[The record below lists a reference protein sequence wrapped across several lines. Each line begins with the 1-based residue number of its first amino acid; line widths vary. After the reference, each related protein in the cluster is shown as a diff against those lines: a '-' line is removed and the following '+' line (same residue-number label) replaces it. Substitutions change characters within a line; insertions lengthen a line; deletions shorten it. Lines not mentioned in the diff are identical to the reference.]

1 MARPISKGI
10 SYFPLDVDFMQ
21 NLKIRK
27 VIQACGPNSIAII
40 MLLLGNIYGDEGY
53 YMRWDEDV
61 CFLIT
66 EALGVKDVYTLE
78 TVKKCLQV
86 GLFDENLFNKYK
98 IITSKGIQSRYF
110 EITKRRRKVEVINQ
124 YLLVNVAETNDVR
137 PVDVNVAE
145 TLVNVA
151 ETNVN
156 VNNNEVI
163 ARKSTQSKEKKSKV
177 NIYTTNTNSDNSL
190 YKGQGGDN
198 FTVCVDNFTKN
209 DELKKQLTSFARLRA
224 SRKKSFTA
232 ETFRLFLEQLKSL
245 SGNDEAVM
253 IEILRASVMNG
264 WINIYPLKNN
274 ATGMSK
280 LDEYYMTKERQTDDF
295 TDEELKDMFG
305 LKGSL

>member
-53 YMRWDEDV
+53 FMRWDEDV

-66 EALGVKDVYTLE
+66 EALGVKDMYAREV
-78 TVKKCLQV
+78 VKKCLQV

-124 YLLVNVAETNDVR
+124 YLLVNVSETNDIC

-145 TLVNVA
+145 TLVNVT
-151 ETNVN
+151 ETLVN

-163 ARKSTQSKEKKSKV
+163 ARKSTQSKVKESKV
-177 NIYTTNTNSDNSL
+177 NNNINTNNNNSL
-190 YKGQGGDN
+190 YKGQN
-198 FTVCVDNFTKN
+198 VNSFTVCVDNFTKN

-224 SRKKSFTA
+224 SKKKSFTS

-245 SGNDEAVM
+245 SGDNETVM
-253 IEILRASVMNG
+253 IEILRASVMNE

-274 ATGMSK
+274 ATGVSK
-280 LDEYYMTKERQTDDF
+280 LDEYYGTEKRQTDEF

>member
-53 YMRWDEDV
+53 FMRWDEDV

-124 YLLVNVAETNDVR
+124 YLLVNVAETNDIC

-163 ARKSTQSKEKKSKV
+163 ARKSTQSKVKESKV
-177 NIYTTNTNSDNSL
+177 NININTNNNTSL
-190 YKGQGGDN
+190 YKGQTVN
-198 FTVCVDNFTKN
+198 SFTVCVDNFTKN
-209 DELKKQLTSFARLRA
+209 NELKKQLTSFARLRA
-224 SRKKSFTA
+224 SKKKSFTA
-232 ETFRLFLEQLKSL
+232 ETFKLFLEQLKSL
-245 SGNDEAVM
+245 SGNDETAM
-253 IEILRASVMNG
+253 LEILRASIMNG
-264 WINIYPLKNN
+264 WVNIYPLKDD
-274 ATGMSK
+274 TGMSK
-280 LDEYYMTKERQTDDF
+280 LDNYYMTKERQTDDF

>member
-53 YMRWDEDV
+53 FMRWDEDV

-86 GLFDENLFNKYK
+86 GLFDENLFNKYR

-124 YLLVNVAETNDVR
+124 YLLVNVAETNDIC

-163 ARKSTQSKEKKSKV
+163 ARKSTQSKVKESKV
-177 NIYTTNTNSDNSL
+177 NNNINTNNNNSL
-190 YKGQGGDN
+190 YKGQN
-198 FTVCVDNFTKN
+198 VNSFTVCVDNFTKN

-224 SRKKSFTA
+224 SKKKSFTA

-245 SGNDEAVM
+245 SGDDEAVM
-253 IEILRASVMNG
+253 IEILRASVING
-264 WINIYPLKNN
+264 WLNIYPLKNN
-274 ATGMSK
+274 ATVMSK
-280 LDEYYMTKERQTDDF
+280 LDEYYMTKERQTDEF
-295 TDEELKDMFG
+295 TDDELKDMFG

>member
-10 SYFPLDVDFMQ
+10 SYFPLDVDFMK

-53 YMRWDEDV
+53 FMRWDEDV

-124 YLLVNVAETNDVR
+124 YLLVNVAETNDIC

-163 ARKSTQSKEKKSKV
+163 ARKSTQSKVKESKV
-177 NIYTTNTNSDNSL
+177 NININTNSDNSL

-209 DELKKQLTSFARLRA
+209 VELKKQLTSFARLRA
-224 SRKKSFTA
+224 SKKKSFTA

-245 SGNDEAVM
+245 SGNDETAM
-253 IEILRASVMNG
+253 QEILRASIMNG
-264 WINIYPLKNN
+264 WINIYPLKDD
-274 ATGMSK
+274 TGMSK

>member
-53 YMRWDEDV
+53 FMRWDEDV

-163 ARKSTQSKEKKSKV
+163 ARKSTQSKVKESKV
-177 NIYTTNTNSDNSL
+177 NININTNNNNSL
-190 YKGQGGDN
+190 YKGQN
-198 FTVCVDNFTKN
+198 VNSFTVCVDNFTKN
-209 DELKKQLTSFARLRA
+209 VELKKQLTSFARLRA
-224 SRKKSFTA
+224 SKKKSFTA

-245 SGNDEAVM
+245 SGDDENVM

-274 ATGMSK
+274 AAGVSK
-280 LDEYYMTKERQTDDF
+280 LDEYYGTEKRQTDDF
-295 TDEELKDMFG
+295 TDDELKDMFG
-305 LKGSL
+305 LKGGL

>member
-53 YMRWDEDV
+53 FMRWDEDV

-66 EALGVKDVYTLE
+66 EALGVKDMYAREV
-78 TVKKCLQV
+78 VKKCLQV

-124 YLLVNVAETNDVR
+124 YLLVNVAETNDIC

-163 ARKSTQSKEKKSKV
+163 ARKSTQSKVKESKV
-177 NIYTTNTNSDNSL
+177 NNNISTNNNNSL
-190 YKGQGGDN
+190 YKGQN
-198 FTVCVDNFTKN
+198 VNSFTVCVDNFTKN

-224 SRKKSFTA
+224 SKNKTFTA

-245 SGNDEAVM
+245 SGDNEAVM
-253 IEILRASVMNG
+253 IEILRASVING
-264 WINIYPLKNN
+264 WLNIYPLKNN
-274 ATGMSK
+274 ATGVSK
-280 LDEYYMTKERQTDDF
+280 LDEYYGTEKRQTDDF
-295 TDEELKDMFG
+295 TDDELKDMFG

>member
-53 YMRWDEDV
+53 FMRWDEDV

-66 EALGVKDVYTLE
+66 EALGVKDMYAREV
-78 TVKKCLQV
+78 VKKCLQV

-124 YLLVNVAETNDVR
+124 YLLVNVAETNDIC

-163 ARKSTQSKEKKSKV
+163 ARKSTQSKVKESKV
-177 NIYTTNTNSDNSL
+177 NNNINTNSDNSL
-190 YKGQGGDN
+190 YKGQN
-198 FTVCVDNFTKN
+198 VNSFTVCVDNFTKN

-224 SRKKSFTA
+224 SKKKSFTA
-232 ETFRLFLEQLKSL
+232 ETFKLFLEQLKSL
-245 SGNDEAVM
+245 SGNDETVM
-253 IEILRASVMNG
+253 LEILRASIMNG
-264 WINIYPLKNN
+264 WINIYPLKDD
-274 ATGMSK
+274 TGMSK
-280 LDEYYMTKERQTDDF
+280 LDNYYMTKERQTDDF

>member
-53 YMRWDEDV
+53 FMRWDEDV

-86 GLFDENLFNKYK
+86 GLFDENLFNKYR

-124 YLLVNVAETNDVR
+124 YLLVNVAETNDVC

-145 TLVNVA
+145 TLVNVT

-163 ARKSTQSKEKKSKV
+163 ARKSTQSKVKESKV
-177 NIYTTNTNSDNSL
+177 NININTNNNTSL
-190 YKGQGGDN
+190 YKGQN
-198 FTVCVDNFTKN
+198 VNSFTVCVDNFTKN

-224 SRKKSFTA
+224 SKKKSFTA

-245 SGNDEAVM
+245 SGNDETAM
-253 IEILRASVMNG
+253 LEILRASIMNG
-264 WINIYPLKNN
+264 WVNIYPLKDD
-274 ATGMSK
+274 TGMSK
-280 LDEYYMTKERQTDDF
+280 LDNYYMTKERQTDDF

>member
-53 YMRWDEDV
+53 FMRWDEDV

-124 YLLVNVAETNDVR
+124 YLLVNVAETNDIC

-163 ARKSTQSKEKKSKV
+163 ARKSTQSKVKESKV
-177 NIYTTNTNSDNSL
+177 NNNINTNTNNSL
-190 YKGQGGDN
+190 YKGQN
-198 FTVCVDNFTKN
+198 VNSFTVCVDRFTKN
-209 DELKKQLTSFARLRA
+209 NELKKQLTSFARLRA
-224 SRKKSFTA
+224 SKKKSFTA

-245 SGNDEAVM
+245 SGNNETAM
-253 IEILRASVMNG
+253 LEILRASIMNG
-264 WINIYPLKNN
+264 WINIYPLKDD
-274 ATGMSK
+274 TGMSK
-280 LDEYYMTKERQTDDF
+280 LDNYYMTKERQTDEF

>member
-27 VIQACGPNSIAII
+27 VIQACGPSSIAII

-53 YMRWDEDV
+53 FMRWDEDV

-86 GLFDENLFNKYK
+86 GLFDEKLFNKYK

-124 YLLVNVAETNDVR
+124 YLLVNVAETNDIC
-137 PVDVNVAE
+137 PVDVNVTE
-145 TLVNVA
+145 TLVNVT

-163 ARKSTQSKEKKSKV
+163 ARKSTQSKVKESKV
-177 NIYTTNTNSDNSL
+177 NNNINTNNNNSL
-190 YKGQGGDN
+190 YKGQN
-198 FTVCVDNFTKN
+198 VNSFTVCVDNFTKN

-224 SRKKSFTA
+224 SKKKSFTA

-245 SGNDEAVM
+245 SGNNETAM
-253 IEILRASVMNG
+253 LEILRASIMNG
-264 WINIYPLKNN
+264 WVNIYPLKDD
-274 ATGMSK
+274 TGMSK
-280 LDEYYMTKERQTDDF
+280 LDNYYMTKERQTDDF

>member
-66 EALGVKDVYTLE
+66 EALGVKDMYAREV
-78 TVKKCLQV
+78 VKKCLQV
-86 GLFDENLFNKYK
+86 DFFDENLFDKYK
-98 IITSKGIQSRYF
+98 IITSRGIQSRFF
-110 EITKRRRKVEVINQ
+110 EITKRRKNNHVIKE
-124 YLLVNVAETNDVR
+124 YLLINVAETNDIC

-151 ETNVN
+151 ETLVN

-163 ARKSTQSKEKKSKV
+163 ARKSTQSKVKESKV
-177 NIYTTNTNSDNSL
+177 NNNINTNNNTSL
-190 YKGQGGDN
+190 YKGHN
-198 FTVCVDNFTKN
+198 VNSFTVCVDRFTKN
-209 DELKKQLTSFARLRA
+209 DELKKQLASFARLRA

-245 SGNDEAVM
+245 SGNDENAM
-253 IEILRASVMNG
+253 LEILRASIMNG
-264 WINIYPLKNN
+264 WINIYPLKDD
-274 ATGMSK
+274 TGMSK
-280 LDEYYMTKERQTDDF
+280 LDNYYMTKERQTDDF

-305 LKGSL
+305 LKGGL

>member
-53 YMRWDEDV
+53 FMRWDEDV

-86 GLFDENLFNKYK
+86 GLFDENLFNKYR

-124 YLLVNVAETNDVR
+124 YLLVNVAETNDIC

-163 ARKSTQSKEKKSKV
+163 ARKSTQSKVKESKV
-177 NIYTTNTNSDNSL
+177 NNNINTNNNNSL
-190 YKGQGGDN
+190 YKGQN
-198 FTVCVDNFTKN
+198 VNSFTVCVDNFTKN

-224 SRKKSFTA
+224 SKKKSFTA
-232 ETFRLFLEQLKSL
+232 ETFKLFLEQLKSL
-245 SGNDEAVM
+245 SGNDETAM
-253 IEILRASVMNG
+253 LEILRASIMNG
-264 WINIYPLKNN
+264 WVNIYPLKDD
-274 ATGMSK
+274 TGMSK
-280 LDEYYMTKERQTDDF
+280 LDNYYMTKERQTDEF
-295 TDEELKDMFG
+295 TDAELKDMFG

>member
-27 VIQACGPNSIAII
+27 VIQACGPSSIAII

-53 YMRWDEDV
+53 FMRWDEDV

-86 GLFDENLFNKYK
+86 GLFDENLFNKYR

-124 YLLVNVAETNDVR
+124 YLLVNVAETNDIC

-151 ETNVN
+151 ETLVN

-163 ARKSTQSKEKKSKV
+163 ARKSTQSKVKESKV
-177 NIYTTNTNSDNSL
+177 NIYTTNTNNNNSL
-190 YKGQGGDN
+190 YKGQNVNG
-198 FTVCVDNFTKN
+198 FTVCVERFTKN

-224 SRKKSFTA
+224 SKKKTFTA

-245 SGNDEAVM
+245 SGNDETAM
-253 IEILRASVMNG
+253 LEILRASIMNG
-264 WINIYPLKNN
+264 WINIYPLKDD
-274 ATGMSK
+274 TGMSK
-280 LDEYYMTKERQTDDF
+280 LDNYYMTKERQTDEF

>member
-53 YMRWDEDV
+53 FMRWDEDV

-124 YLLVNVAETNDVR
+124 YLLVNVAETNDIC

-156 VNNNEVI
+156 VNNNFVI
-163 ARKSTQSKEKKSKV
+163 ARKSTQSKVKESKV
-177 NIYTTNTNSDNSL
+177 NNNINTNTNNSL
-190 YKGQGGDN
+190 YKGQN
-198 FTVCVDNFTKN
+198 VNSFTVCVDRFTKN
-209 DELKKQLTSFARLRA
+209 NELKKQLTSFARLRA
-224 SRKKSFTA
+224 SKKKSFTA

-245 SGNDEAVM
+245 SGNNETAM
-253 IEILRASVMNG
+253 LEILRASIMNG
-264 WINIYPLKNN
+264 WINIYPLKDD
-274 ATGMSK
+274 TGMSK
-280 LDEYYMTKERQTDDF
+280 LDNYYMTKERQTDEF